1 MSIKTESLSKFL
13 DELTGKP
20 LTLGDTLNS
29 IRLCEEMTLKEFA
42 EILGVS
48 VSYLSDIEHGRKLV
62 SPKKA
67 YEYAEKLGY
76 LPAEFVRLALQ
87 DETNSFIADK
97 GLHASI
103 TLNFS

>member
-1 MSIKTESLSKFL
+1 MNTSSLADKLNQMIGKSI
-13 DELTGKP
+13 
-20 LTLGDTLNS
+20 TLGDTLNS
-29 IRLCEEMTLKEFA
+29 IRMCEEMTLKEFA

-87 DETNSFIADK
+87 DETNSFMAVK
-97 GLHASI
+97 GLHANI

>member
-1 MSIKTESLSKFL
+1 MNTSSLADKL
-13 DELTGKP
+13 NQMIGKP

-29 IRLCEEMTLKEFA
+29 IRLCDEMTLREFA

-48 VSYLSDIEHGRKLV
+48 VSYLSDVEHGRKLV

-76 LPAEFVRLALQ
+76 STTEFVRLALQ
-87 DETNSFIADK
+87 DETNSFIIDK